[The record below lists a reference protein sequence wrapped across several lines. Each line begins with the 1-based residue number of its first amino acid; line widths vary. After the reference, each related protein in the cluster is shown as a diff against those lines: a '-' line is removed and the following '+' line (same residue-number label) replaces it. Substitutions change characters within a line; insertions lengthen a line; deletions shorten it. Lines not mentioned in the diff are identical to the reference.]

1 VQASTNSPTVLFLG
15 IIRIILGVTQMTG
28 AIVLAI
34 WLNRHGAARETMII
48 FFVTMGATILSI
60 LLFRVLNIQGKER
73 R

>member
-1 VQASTNSPTVLFLG
+1 
-15 IIRIILGVTQMTG
+15 MTG

-48 FFVTMGATILSI
+48 FFVTIGATILSI